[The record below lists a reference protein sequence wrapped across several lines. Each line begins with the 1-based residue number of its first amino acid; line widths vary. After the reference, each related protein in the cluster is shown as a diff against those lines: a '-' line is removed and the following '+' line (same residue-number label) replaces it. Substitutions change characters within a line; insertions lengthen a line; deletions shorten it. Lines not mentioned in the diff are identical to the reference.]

1 MSDEKL
7 APGLPL
13 DIAPERMLQHAALF
27 TSEQTSVFASSK
39 MLACR

>member
-13 DIAPERMLQHAALF
+13 DIAPERMLQHTALF
-27 TSEQTSVFASSK
+27 TSEQISDFAPSK
-39 MLACR
+39 MMAG